1 MRTFLAKDARLHGRA
16 ASAVIV
22 GTLIFLAT
30 LVFFIPQGVGPRVAL
45 VFNINFLL
53 ALLWSEW
60 LITRERSKRTFA
72 WLRTLPIDD
81 RALAGSKFV
90 ASAGLS
96 GLFWVLSIALFAREF
111 WRPVGTWIVLLTL
124 VLAFGGLAIAAK
136 WRFSWRVGHIGP
148 LVVFAAPLL
157 LFMAIAGD
165 GTDRRDAV
173 MALWNAPWGRSV
185 VSVSVFLFYVAIVI
199 ITTRWVARADT
210 VDLVD

>member
-1 MRTFLAKDARLHGRA
+1 M
-16 ASAVIV
+16 
-22 GTLIFLAT
+22 
-30 LVFFIPQGVGPRVAL
+30 
-45 VFNINFLL
+45 
-53 ALLWSEW
+53 
-60 LITRERSKRTFA
+60 
-72 WLRTLPIDD
+72 
-81 RALAGSKFV
+81 

-173 MALWNAPWGRSV
+173 MALWNAPWGRSA

-199 ITTRWVARADT
+199 ITTRW
-210 VDLVD
+210 